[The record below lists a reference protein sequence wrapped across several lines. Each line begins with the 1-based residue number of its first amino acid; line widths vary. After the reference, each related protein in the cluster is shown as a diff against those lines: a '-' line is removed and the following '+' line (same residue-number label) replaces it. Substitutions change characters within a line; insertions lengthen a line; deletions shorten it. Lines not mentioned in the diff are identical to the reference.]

1 MSLTLFGPTLACP
14 QRLACPQ
21 PSLPPAAGVRILL
34 LPDQRWDANRAHG
47 TVWGGG
53 GRTDGQVVAGCLQ
66 VPASCPGEH
75 GSRLIDELRLVYA
88 ASERATTRH

>member
-1 MSLTLFGPTLACP
+1 MPSAPGTPTATT
-14 QRLACPQ
+14 
-21 PSLPPAAGVRILL
+21 PPAAGVRILL
-34 LPDQRWDANRAHG
+34 LTDQRRDANRAHG